1 MVRLFLPQGAKRGL
15 TVFALVLGLGVFTPE
30 LVIAQGR
37 NDSELIVRVQALE
50 ESVRAL
56 TGQVEDL
63 QHTIQVLKEQ
73 LAKQQEDNEFRFQQL
88 EGGAGKKPKAATKS
102 SGGTPAVESPQASA
116 AIDPNALP
124 APTPLEPESNSTDS
138 GAVTPADGLGDSADP
153 LVGSNQA
160 GGGTLG
166 TLGTDGA
173 QPLDL
178 SAGTSQA
185 LSDGDAAA
193 QYQAADDAI
202 KHGDYAFAEDQL
214 RQFIALYPDDPQA
227 PDAVNW
233 LGEALIQQQKF
244 DDAADVLSLGAEK
257 YPRSARTPDI
267 LVRLGIAFAGAGQA
281 DGACRTF
288 FEVSRRFTKQPPAF
302 VQWLKS
308 EQAKAQCAVQ

>member
-15 TVFALVLGLGVFTPE
+15 TVFALVLGLGVVTPE

-56 TGQVEDL
+56 TGQVEEL

-88 EGGAGKKPKAATKS
+88 EGGAGKKPEAATKS
-102 SGGTPAVESPQASA
+102 TGGTPAVESPQAA
-116 AIDPNALP
+116 TVTDPTALP
-124 APTPLEPESNSTDS
+124 PPTPLEPESGSIDS
-138 GAVTPADGLGDSADP
+138 GAVVLEDGLGDSADP

-166 TLGTDGA
+166 TLDGA

-178 SAGTSQA
+178 SAGTSQV

-193 QYQAADDAI
+193 QYQAATDAI
-202 KHGDYAFAEDQL
+202 KVGDYPFAEDQL
-214 RQFIALYPDDPQA
+214 RQFISLYPDDPQA

-267 LVRLGIAFAGAGQA
+267 LVRLGIAFAGADQT

-288 FEVSRRFTKQPPAF
+288 FEVSRRFPKQPPAF
-302 VQWLKS
+302 VQWLKG